1 MPNPFE
7 CLYISDDSDSEYEF
21 EFEPEP
27 APVSPRAVP
36 KKILDAD
43 PFINKLLNMYY
54 DGKF

>member
-21 EFEPEP
+21 EHEP
-27 APVSPRAVP
+27 APVSPCAMP

-54 DGKF
+54 DGQF